1 MLTKKRLRHLYDQI
15 DDDSTSMKA
24 CLLTLCLYPDRAVV
38 SEAIALLMQFA
49 EGTKRI
55 IRVAKLTRVVSVE
68 GNYENFQHVSER
80 APCLHL
86 WLYLHECVLAV
97 SYFVMVNVSHV
108 CSQIIECN
116 REILN
121 MVEAFETWGRLSDPV

>member
-1 MLTKKRLRHLYDQI
+1 MLASNNKNNPHSVHLSLPCYTHRVAQAADVLTKKRLRHLYDQI

-86 WLYLHECVLAV
+86 WL
-97 SYFVMVNVSHV
+97 
-108 CSQIIECN
+108 
-116 REILN
+116 
-121 MVEAFETWGRLSDPV
+121 